1 VLTASQWNAL
11 FAFKQDTPNTWGRLQ
26 TFSASVSISSA
37 SSTSG
42 CTIGSNALCSNGDNS
57 MLVYTLSFIDDE
69 TAAGTVDLTNP
80 EVTTGISV
88 LVSAGLPTQARTNRI
103 LANAAPDP

>member
-1 VLTASQWNAL
+1 
-11 FAFKQDTPNTWGRLQ
+11 
-26 TFSASVSISSA
+26 
-37 SSTSG
+37 
-42 CTIGSNALCSNGDNS
+42 

-88 LVSAGLPTQARTNRI
+88 LVPAGLLTQARANRI
-103 LANAAPDP
+103 LASAAPDP